1 MIYFLMIE
9 FLMIEN
15 RPDDRRRRAWRR
27 VPAGTDQN
35 G

>member
-1 MIYFLMIE
+1 MIYL
-9 FLMIEN
+9 LMIEN
-15 RPDDRRRRAWRR
+15 WPDDRRRRAWRR